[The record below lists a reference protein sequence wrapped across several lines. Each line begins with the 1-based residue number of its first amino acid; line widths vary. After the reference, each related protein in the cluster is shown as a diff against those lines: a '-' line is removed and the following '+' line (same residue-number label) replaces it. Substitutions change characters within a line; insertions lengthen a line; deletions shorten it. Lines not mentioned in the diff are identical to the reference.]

1 MLISDNSP
9 LRRLPANLN
18 PQQTQFCDGLRFA
31 VQMADIA
38 DQQLTA
44 HLIPFSGGQSG
55 DIRVSAA
62 SPFLFAWSII
72 DSAHRL
78 RGLVENF
85 PNLAKKNQSP
95 EFRNYLEKAVS
106 VETLRNAVQHM
117 DKNIP
122 TSAEAGEA
130 VWGTLTWVSPKP
142 QGVVYTCLLVSG
154 AMMPGAKYS
163 PLIPAGLTIREPLDH
178 VTLTAGKVS
187 VNLTEVMEALARLV
201 GVIEDAL
208 KQAFSVF
215 PDRAGSD
222 MWIALAG
229 HLGPNNTWV
238 IPAQGGQETE
248 TSRASAK

>member
-1 MLISDNSP
+1 MINDNSP

-18 PQQTQFCDGLRFA
+18 PKQTQFCDGLRFT
-31 VQMADIA
+31 VEMADIA
-38 DQQLTA
+38 YQQLAA
-44 HLIPFSGGQSG
+44 HLIPLSGEQSA

-95 EFRNYLEKAVS
+95 EFRNFLDKADS
-106 VETLRNAVQHM
+106 VETLRNAAQHM
-117 DKNIP
+117 DTNIH
-122 TSAEAGEA
+122 TSAEPGGA

-163 PLIPAGLTIREPLDH
+163 PIIPAGLEIKGPLDH
-178 VTLTAGKVS
+178 ITLTAAKVS
-187 VNLTEVMEALARLV
+187 VNLTEVMEALAKLV
-201 GVIEDAL
+201 GVIENAMT
-208 KQAFSVF
+208 QAFSVF

-222 MWIALAG
+222 MWIAVG
-229 HLGPNNTWV
+229 GQLGPNNTWV
-238 IPAQGGQETE
+238 IPAQGPG
-248 TSRASAK
+248 K